1 MALDPTRPQARQRGV
16 LTLDLSG
23 GMLLLSILLGIL
35 AGVGGFTFHYAEGL
49 SYFSKDPRACANC
62 HIMQTQLDSWQ
73 KSSHHAVAG
82 CADCHLPSSFVAQYL
97 AKAENG
103 YRHSTAFTL
112 QNFHEPIRI
121 TERNSRILQASCI
134 ECHREFVHNLVE
146 GSTTDPNAVR
156 CVHCHR
162 SAGHGEDTGL
172 GGPERA
178 TEKGATEL

>member
-1 MALDPTRPQARQRGV
+1 MTDPPHRSRTRQGTDGTFRLGAG
-16 LTLDLSG
+16 T
-23 GMLLLSILLGIL
+23 LLLSILLGIL

-73 KSSHHAVAG
+73 KSSHHAVAR
-82 CADCHLPSSFVAQYL
+82 CADCHLPSSLVAQYL
-97 AKAENG
+97 AKADNG

-112 QNFHEPIRI
+112 QNFREPIRI
-121 TERNSRILQASCI
+121 TKRNSRILQASCI

-146 GSTTDPNAVR
+146 GSTSDPDAVR

-162 SAGHGEDTGL
+162 SVGHGEVAGL